1 MTYKFKNGILIVT
14 SILIF
19 IFFDLAKDNRSLLV
33 INSIRLIVWDKRSC

>member
-19 IFFDLAKDNRSLLV
+19 IFFDLAKDNRSLWV
-33 INSIRLIVWDKRSC
+33 INSIRLIV